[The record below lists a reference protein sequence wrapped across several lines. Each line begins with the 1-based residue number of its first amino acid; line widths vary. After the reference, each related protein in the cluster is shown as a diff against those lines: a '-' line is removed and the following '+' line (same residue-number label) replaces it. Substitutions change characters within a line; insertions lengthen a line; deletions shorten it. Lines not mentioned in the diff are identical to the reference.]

1 MYHKKIFFLII
12 INLLIGQDTT
22 KIDNN
27 MMEISDN
34 GKNVADSTNA
44 SMLDTTLTPIPN
56 LRDDKDTLSLLP
68 TGKPFFNYDTDIKQL
83 QNQVDSL
90 RAMVSLLQ
98 KFQAMPTLNQ
108 DIINLIKVPDMQHR
122 VELTNGTIVMG
133 EIIDENSDELF
144 IQTTLGRLAITKDKV
159 ISVQQELPP
168 GPKVEMVGEPNVNVY
183 PDREEIIGTVI
194 NSGEIRADFVR
205 TEAKLWSPSTK
216 LIVIDSAFVDGNMI
230 TYKSGVISDTSLNPG
245 ETANF
250 KIIIQKPSVPDVG
263 YRTYAIRWV
272 RTF

>member
-1 MYHKKIFFLII
+1 MFHKRIFYLFI

-22 KIDNN
+22 NIVDTINN
-27 MMEISDN
+27 QINTVDTTKS
-34 GKNVADSTNA
+34 SI
-44 SMLDTTLTPIPN
+44 LDTTLTPIPI
-56 LRDDKDTLSLLP
+56 LRDDKDTLSILP
-68 TGKPFFNYDTDIKQL
+68 TVKPFFNYDTDIKQL
-83 QNQVDSL
+83 QNQIDSL
-90 RAMVSLLQ
+90 RAMVGLLQ

-122 VELTNGTIVMG
+122 IELTNGTVVMG

-168 GPKVEMVGEPNVNVY
+168 GPKVEMVGEPNVNVF
-183 PDREEIIGTVI
+183 PDREEIMGTVI
-194 NSGEIRADFVR
+194 NIGEIRADFVR
-205 TEAKLWSPSTK
+205 TEAKLWSPSTE

-230 TYKSGVISDTSLNPG
+230 TYKSGVISDTSLDPG

-250 KIIIQKPSVPDVG
+250 KIVIQKPNIPEVG

>member
-1 MYHKKIFFLII
+1 MYHKRILFLLII
-12 INLLIGQDTT
+12 NFLIGQDTT
-22 KIDNN
+22 ITDNKTSEALIDTNK
-27 MMEISDN
+27 SF
-34 GKNVADSTNA
+34 DS
-44 SMLDTTLTPIPN
+44 SILDTNLIPIPS

-68 TGKPFFNYDTDIKQL
+68 VGKPFFNYDSDIKEL
-83 QNQVDSL
+83 QSQIDSL

-98 KFQAMPTLNQ
+98 KFQSMPTLNQ

-122 VELTNGTIVMG
+122 IELTNGTVVMG

-168 GPKVEMVGEPNVNVY
+168 GPKVELVGEPNVNVF

-194 NSGEIRADFVR
+194 NTGEIRADFVR

-216 LIVIDSAFVDGNMI
+216 LIVVDSAFVDGNMI

-245 ETANF
+245 ETASF
-250 KIIIQKPSVPDVG
+250 KITIQKPSIPEVG

>member
-1 MYHKKIFFLII
+1 MSHKIIFTLII
-12 INLLIGQDTT
+12 ISFLIGQDTT
-22 KIDNN
+22 ITNN
-27 MMEISDN
+27 DALQVSDN
-34 GKNVADSTNA
+34 LDKNVDSTKFTTN
-44 SMLDTTLTPIPN
+44 DTTLIPLPN
-56 LRDDKDTLSLLP
+56 LRDDKDTLSILQP
-68 TGKPFFNYDTDIKQL
+68 GKPFFNYDTDIKQL
-83 QNQVDSL
+83 RNQIDSL
-90 RAMVSLLQ
+90 RAIVNVLQ

-122 VELTNGTIVMG
+122 IELTNGTVIMG

-159 ISVQQELPP
+159 VSVQQELPP
-168 GPKVEMVGEPNVNVY
+168 GPKVEMVGEPNVSVF

-194 NSGEIRADFVR
+194 NTGDIRADFVR
-205 TEAKLWSPSTK
+205 TQARLWSPTTK
-216 LIVIDSAFVDGNMI
+216 LIVVDSAFVDGNMI
-230 TYKSGVISDTSLNPG
+230 TYKSGVVSDTSLNPG

-250 KIIIQKPSVPDVG
+250 KIIIQKSTIPEVG

>member
-1 MYHKKIFFLII
+1 MYHKKIFILII
-12 INLLIGQDTT
+12 INLVIGQDTT

-44 SMLDTTLTPIPN
+44 SMLDTALTPIPN

-122 VELTNGTIVMG
+122 IELTNGTIVMG

-159 ISVQQELPP
+159 ISVQQKLPP
-168 GPKVEMVGEPNVNVY
+168 GPKVEMVGEPSVNVF

>member
-1 MYHKKIFFLII
+1 MFHKKIFFLII

-22 KIDNN
+22 KTDND
-27 MMEISDN
+27 MIEISDDTN
-34 GKNVADSTNA
+34 NNADS
-44 SMLDTTLTPIPN
+44 SILDTTLILIPD

-68 TGKPFFNYDTDIKQL
+68 TGRPFFNYDTDIKQL
-83 QNQVDSL
+83 QNQIDSL
-90 RAMVSLLQ
+90 RAMVGLLQ

-108 DIINLIKVPDMQHR
+108 EIINLIKVPDMQHR
-122 VELTNGTIVMG
+122 IELTNGTVVMG

-168 GPKVEMVGEPNVNVY
+168 GPKVELVGEPNVNVF

-194 NSGEIRADFVR
+194 NTGEIRADFVR

-230 TYKSGVISDTSLNPG
+230 TYKSGVISDTSLSPG

-250 KIIIQKPSVPDVG
+250 KIIIQKPSIPEVG

>member
-1 MYHKKIFFLII
+1 MYHKKIFILII
-12 INLLIGQDTT
+12 INLVIGQDTT

-44 SMLDTTLTPIPN
+44 SMLDTVLIPIPN

-83 QNQVDSL
+83 QTQIDSL
-90 RAMVSLLQ
+90 RAMVGLLQ

-122 VELTNGTIVMG
+122 VELTNGTVVMG

-205 TEAKLWSPSTK
+205 TEAKLWSPTTK

>member
-122 VELTNGTIVMG
+122 IELTNGTIVMG
-133 EIIDENSDELF
+133 KIIDENSDELF

-168 GPKVEMVGEPNVNVY
+168 GPKVEMVGEPSVNVF

>member
-1 MYHKKIFFLII
+1 LYHKKIFFLII

-34 GKNVADSTNA
+34 GKNGADSTNT
-44 SMLDTTLTPIPN
+44 SILDTSLTPIPK

-68 TGKPFFNYDTDIKQL
+68 LGKPFFNYDIDIKQL
-83 QNQVDSL
+83 QNQIDSL
-90 RAMVSLLQ
+90 GAMVSLLQ

-122 VELTNGTIVMG
+122 IELTNGTVVMG
-133 EIIDENSDELF
+133 EIIDENSDALF

-159 ISVQQELPP
+159 VSVQQELPP
-168 GPKVEMVGEPNVNVY
+168 GPKVEMVGEPNINVF

-205 TEAKLWSPSTK
+205 TEAKLWSPSTE
-216 LIVIDSAFVDGNMI
+216 LIVIDSAFVDGNII
-230 TYKSGVISDTSLNPG
+230 TYKSGVISDTSLKPG

-250 KIIIQKPSVPDVG
+250 KIIIQKPSVPEVG
-263 YRTYAIRWV
+263 YRTYAIRWA